1 MTLGRRFEL
10 LTANASRNI
19 PRARRDELLDS
30 LEEWLVE
37 MELSNPEERF
47 WILAAGA
54 AMWMGEYCKIV
65 QAREGAE
72 ILQREMGQ

>member
-1 MTLGRRFEL
+1 MTIGRRFEL

-19 PRARRDELLDS
+19 PRARRDELLDL

-37 MELSNPEERF
+37 MELVNPEERF

-54 AMWMGEYCKIV
+54 AMWMEEYCEIV
-65 QAREGAE
+65 QADEGTKILRKE
-72 ILQREMGQ
+72 IA